1 MSRITHVTAI
11 LAAARA
17 GQANAWEALMTTVY
31 DELHR
36 LAAIRMRGEHGPHTL
51 QPTAL
56 VHEAYLRLM
65 GGGRP
70 NWRTAAEF
78 FAAAAEAMRRILVD
92 HARRKKAKKRRGRV
106 VSLSEH
112 PDETIALHTGRTGL
126 FAPDVEALDR
136 ALTKLEDDER
146 HRDKCTVVKLRCFAG
161 LTVEQ
166 TAEALGKSTATVKRD
181 WAFAKAWL
189 YREMTDRER
198 M

>member
-1 MSRITHVTAI
+1 MSRTTHVADL
-11 LAAARA
+11 LAAAQTGHA
-17 GQANAWEALMTTVY
+17 DAWEALMTAVY
-31 DELHR
+31 DELRR
-36 LAAIRMRGEHGPHTL
+36 LAAMRMRGEHGPHTL

-92 HARRKKAKKRRGRV
+92 HARRKKAKKRKGRV
-106 VSLSEH
+106 VSLSDR
-112 PDETIALHTGRTGL
+112 PDGSIALHTGRTGL
-126 FAPDVEALDR
+126 FAPDVEALDQ
-136 ALTKLEDDER
+136 ALTKLERDER
-146 HRDKCTVVKLRCFAG
+146 HSDKCTVVKLRCFAG

-166 TAEALGKSTATVKRD
+166 TAEALGKSAATVKRD

-189 YREMTDRER
+189 YREMTKKDRK
-198 M
+198 